1 MELDLQSIDYALR
14 DEVNSLKNLM
24 ETLGI
29 EGIEDVPKRIDPDTN
44 VINTQVNTFRDAW
57 FAKLYKQGV
66 EFDSDLIGVIPEG
79 EFKETAKAFIKEF
92 PSGLSEKGAQMDSIT
107 RDIKSFENSLK
118 DENYLDSSFDKE
130 KIDRLPAGTK
140 KTALEKAVKDF
151 REGKVVKG
159 VVKSKVFKNVPTDEM
174 VGKMLK
180 GTMNIGNKTDR
191 ELVLLSLFG
200 TRGEQIKRL
209 KSDALIAKMTRPQSP
224 YWSRK
229 EGSMKGVPV
238 TVGLKG
244 LADDVPMGPFLKDM
258 LDARWD
264 RITQGGNISKRSLF
278 SEADIKKNLGDI
290 INTNLFY
297 GPDGKSVLSADEIS
311 YLGRVENPTPSG
323 YTDLRRLILSWA
335 ADKSGN
341 RKLADYLL
349 THGDSGG
356 GTDAATEVGEKFYF
370 PKAKTPVEKIRA
382 FTTMLEQSVMKVM
395 GYNNYQDFLEDVQV
409 DSNNVEI
416 KKYKTFSPVKNIKS
430 KIKVDQPTGEII
442 RGDVFEGS
450 EVAQGGSPE
459 AFKSA
464 QTATFEDIDVD
475 KRISK
480 ESKIEN
486 FAAERNISYEEA
498 KERLYPTR
506 GRKTKK
512 KEKIP
517 FVIRKGSKQAQR
529 LSEQYDIPADKIEG
543 KTLKEVM
550 KMIGKIGKTGG
561 KLLGPLAVIAG
572 GAAATATLLSPTEAF
587 TAPIPE
593 EGKSK
598 DIMSVLGFDTAEER
612 QKARATYEAVTPF
625 IPAPLPSGSD
635 LFPTPEE
642 KKEADL
648 RQTRFLEALDKQGP
662 LGP

>member
-1 MELDLQSIDYALR
+1 
-14 DEVNSLKNLM
+14 
-24 ETLGI
+24 
-29 EGIEDVPKRIDPDTN
+29 
-44 VINTQVNTFRDAW
+44 
-57 FAKLYKQGV
+57 
-66 EFDSDLIGVIPEG
+66 
-79 EFKETAKAFIKEF
+79 
-92 PSGLSEKGAQMDSIT
+92 
-107 RDIKSFENSLK
+107 
-118 DENYLDSSFDKE
+118 
-130 KIDRLPAGTK
+130 
-140 KTALEKAVKDF
+140 
-151 REGKVVKG
+151 
-159 VVKSKVFKNVPTDEM
+159 
-174 VGKMLK
+174 
-180 GTMNIGNKTDR
+180 
-191 ELVLLSLFG
+191 
-200 TRGEQIKRL
+200 
-209 KSDALIAKMTRPQSP
+209 
-224 YWSRK
+224 
-229 EGSMKGVPV
+229 
-238 TVGLKG
+238 
-244 LADDVPMGPFLKDM
+244 
-258 LDARWD
+258 
-264 RITQGGNISKRSLF
+264 
-278 SEADIKKNLGDI
+278 
-290 INTNLFY
+290 
-297 GPDGKSVLSADEIS
+297 
-311 YLGRVENPTPSG
+311 
-323 YTDLRRLILSWA
+323 
-335 ADKSGN
+335 
-341 RKLADYLL
+341 
-349 THGDSGG
+349 
-356 GTDAATEVGEKFYF
+356 
-370 PKAKTPVEKIRA
+370 
-382 FTTMLEQSVMKVM
+382 
-395 GYNNYQDFLEDVQV
+395 VQV